1 MQGFCSYHLLINNNG
16 LIYFIVTIVMHHNSY
31 ICGCLYIDTDNV
43 YIIYIFIFE
52 LFVNMQ

>member
-1 MQGFCSYHLLINNNG
+1 MQGFCSYYLLINNNG